1 MDWQNCLLMSNPV
14 DIGDLERT
22 IDRYGTVAYLV
33 TTNDDYHPHITHV
46 AVSVQSKELICK
58 VGRKTSLNAS
68 ARPSVAMLWPPEDSN
83 DYSLIVDGSM
93 QVAETP
99 DGFFEGIFLP
109 RSAILHRPAPTPVND
124 LADECAS
131 DCLPISEK

>member
-1 MDWQNCLLMSNPV
+1 MSIPV
-14 DIGDLERT
+14 EIDDLEKT
-22 IDRYGTVAYLV
+22 IDRYGAVAYLV

-68 ARPSVAMLWPPEDSN
+68 VRPSVAMLWPPEKPN

-93 QVAETP
+93 QVIEAL
-99 DGFFEGIFLP
+99 DGSFEGTFLP
-109 RSAILHRPAPTPVND
+109 LSAILHRPASTSVDD
-124 LADECAS
+124 LVDECAS
-131 DCLPISEK
+131 DCLSILEK